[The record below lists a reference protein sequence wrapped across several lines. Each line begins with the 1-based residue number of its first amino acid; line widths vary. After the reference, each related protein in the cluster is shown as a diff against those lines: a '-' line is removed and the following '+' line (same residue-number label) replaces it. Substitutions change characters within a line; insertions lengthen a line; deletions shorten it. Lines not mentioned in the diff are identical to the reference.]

1 MAGLRLPSLP
11 SQARPILAVAALTW
25 GLVAIKSIIDEAMA
39 AAVELSSVIET
50 AQRLD
55 MLGDETHEPESF
67 VVTEAEDDLQADL
80 QAAMADDEPL
90 DRP

>member
-11 SQARPILAVAALTW
+11 SQARPILAVAAVTW
-25 GLVAIKSIIDEAMA
+25 GLVALKSIIDEALA

-55 MLGDETHEPESF
+55 VLAGEAREPGPL
-67 VVTEAEDDLQADL
+67 VVIEAEQAT
-80 QAAMADDEPL
+80 MADDEPL